1 MNAPSLKRAL
11 NLPLLTLYGLGVTV
25 GAGIYVLIGATAAK
39 AGIFAPVSFL
49 IAAFVVGFTALS
61 YAELSTRYPV
71 SAGEAAYVEA
81 GFARKRLSLIIGL
94 LVMLSG
100 IVSSAAVSIGAAE
113 YVSHFLNMPH
123 SVLLVGIVAIIA
135 LLAAW
140 GIFESV
146 FLAGLVTLVEISGL
160 LLVIYVGVSSA
171 ESMEIATRS
180 FTPPFEASVWAGIL
194 TGSLLAFFA
203 FIGFEDMANVAEE
216 VEKPHTTLP
225 KAILATLAV
234 STVLYL
240 AVVTVVL
247 LNVPL
252 EQLAGSAAPLTF
264 LFVGKFEILA
274 APFGIVAILATFNGA
289 LIQVIMA
296 SRVLYGLSSRGHLP
310 AELSRVNATTRT
322 PVLATAIV
330 AGAALVLALW
340 LPIEELAAS
349 TSFIVLIVFFAV
361 NLSLIRIKRRPA
373 GPAGTDKIFTVPLW
387 VPITGAVFSLALAL
401 ARLL

>member
-1 MNAPSLKRAL
+1 MTTPTLKRAL

-25 GAGIYVLIGATAAK
+25 GAGIYVLVGATAAK
-39 AGIFAPVSFL
+39 AGLYAPVSFL

-81 GFARKRLSLIIGL
+81 GFSRKRLSLIVGL

-113 YVSHFLNMPH
+113 YVSHFLPVSR
-123 SVLLVGIVAIIA
+123 SVLTVGIMAIIA
-135 LLAAW
+135 LLAMW
-140 GIFESV
+140 GILESV
-146 FLAGLVTLVEISGL
+146 FLAGLVTLIEISGL
-160 LLVIYVGVSSA
+160 LLVIYVGLAST
-171 ESMEIATRS
+171 EDLGLTGQM
-180 FTPPFEASVWAGIL
+180 FTPPLDSVVWTGIL
-194 TGSLLAFFA
+194 SGSLLAFFA

-216 VEKPHTTLP
+216 VSKPHMTLP
-225 KAILATLAV
+225 RAILATLAV

-252 EQLAGSAAPLTF
+252 DRLTGSAAPLTF
-264 LFVGKFEILA
+264 LFSGKYEFLS
-274 APFGIVAILATFNGA
+274 APFGIIAILATFNGA

-361 NLSLIRIKRRPA
+361 NLSLIRIKRRPTA
-373 GPAGTDKIFTVPLW
+373 AVDGSRIFTVPIWIPAAGCL
-387 VPITGAVFSLALAL
+387 FSLALAL

>member
-1 MNAPSLKRAL
+1 MPAPSLKRAL

-81 GFARKRLSLIIGL
+81 GFSRKRLSLIIGL

-100 IVSSAAVSIGAAE
+100 IVSSAAVSIGAVE
-113 YVSHFLNMPH
+113 YVSHFLPLSR
-123 SVLLVGIVAIIA
+123 SVLMVGIVAIIA
-135 LLAAW
+135 LLAIW

-146 FLAGLVTLVEISGL
+146 FLAGLVTLIEISGL
-160 LLVIYVGVSSA
+160 LLVIYVGLASA
-171 ESMEIATRS
+171 DDMSLTPQMFS
-180 FTPPFEASVWAGIL
+180 PPFNATIWTGIL

-216 VEKPHTTLP
+216 VDKPHTTLP
-225 KAILATLAV
+225 RAILMTLFV

-240 AVVTVVL
+240 SVVTVVL

-252 EQLAGSAAPLTF
+252 DQLAGSAAPLTF
-264 LFVGKFEILA
+264 LFVGKYQILA
-274 APFGIVAILATFNGA
+274 APFGIIAILATFNGA

-322 PVLATAIV
+322 PVLATVIV
-330 AGAALVLALW
+330 AGMALVLALW

-349 TSFIVLIVFFAV
+349 TSLIVLIVFFAV

-373 GPAGTDKIFTVPLW
+373 GSAEAAKIFTVPLW
-387 VPITGAVFSLALAL
+387 VPIIGALFSVALAL

>member
-1 MNAPSLKRAL
+1 
-11 NLPLLTLYGLGVTV
+11 
-25 GAGIYVLIGATAAK
+25 
-39 AGIFAPVSFL
+39 
-49 IAAFVVGFTALS
+49 
-61 YAELSTRYPV
+61 
-71 SAGEAAYVEA
+71 
-81 GFARKRLSLIIGL
+81 L

-113 YVSHFLNMPH
+113 YVSHFLPL
-123 SVLLVGIVAIIA
+123 SQSILLIGIVAIIA
-135 LLAAW
+135 LLAIW

-146 FLAGLVTLVEISGL
+146 FLAGLVTLIEISGL

-171 ESMEIATRS
+171 EDMGMTTQM

-225 KAILATLAV
+225 KAILATLVV

-240 AVVTVVL
+240 CVVTVVL

-252 EQLAGSAAPLTF
+252 DQLAGSAAPLTF
-264 LFVGKFEILA
+264 LFVGKYEILA

-361 NLSLIRIKRRPA
+361 NLSLIRIKRRPT
-373 GPAGTDKIFTVPLW
+373 GPMEKDKIFI
-387 VPITGAVFSLALAL
+387 VPIWIPVTGAVFSFALAL